1 MSPRLFHSVIQ
12 AFVLR
17 HFESVTLE
25 VWTIQQERT
34 MSIATKTN
42 RMRPSG
48 DYSARDIEVLE
59 GLEAVR
65 RRPSMYIGGVDAR
78 GLHHLLWEIVDNSVD
93 EYLAEAADHIVVRLH
108 KDGASLTVSDNG
120 RGIPVDRHPKIK
132 KSALEVI
139 LTTLH
144 AGGKFSDKNYL
155 RSGGLH
161 GVGASV
167 VNALSIEL
175 EATVHRDGFEWTQR
189 YKRGRPTTE
198 VKKVR
203 PFRGHGTTIFFRPDD
218 EIFRRVQFSG
228 DTIRQHLEDISFIH
242 GGLRI
247 TFVDEVKNETVEFF
261 HPEGI
266 AGFLEKLT
274 AETQKRPVHDQVY
287 AAEKDE
293 GTTRIEVVLRW
304 TESTDEHLRSYVN
317 GIRTHAGGTH
327 ESGLR
332 NGIAK
337 AVRNYLDVHD
347 IKHKGLNI
355 AGEDIREGCIGILS
369 VFHGDPMFQGQ
380 TKERLN
386 NPELTSTVEGI
397 VRPSLETWLNG
408 NPSIADAII
417 GRIVLAARA
426 RLASRDAASEVRRKA
441 PGSHRTNL
449 PGKLLDCR
457 QGDPEKSELFVVEGD
472 SAGGT
477 AAMGRNNRT
486 QAVLP
491 LRGKILN
498 TESLA
503 LSKILENQ
511 EVKDLIEALGTGI
524 GPNFDI
530 RKLRYGRIV
539 LLMDADSDG
548 YHICT
553 LLLTFFFRHMRELI
567 TQGRLYIAQPPLYR
581 IVTSSETLY
590 AQDDAAKE
598 EILARMGAH
607 RKIEVFRF
615 KGLGEMDARQLKE
628 TTLDP
633 SVRVLL
639 RVDIESQIEADQT
652 FAQLLGKDASERY
665 RVIMGEAAF
674 ADDLDV

>member
-1 MSPRLFHSVIQ
+1 M
-12 AFVLR
+12 
-17 HFESVTLE
+17 
-25 VWTIQQERT
+25 
-34 MSIATKTN
+34 ATVEKTN
-42 RMRPSG
+42 RARPEG
-48 DYSARDIEVLE
+48 QYTARDIEVLE

-93 EYLAEAADHIVVRLH
+93 EYLANAADHVIVTLH
-108 KDGASLTVSDNG
+108 ADGSAVTVSDNG
-120 RGIPVDRHPKIK
+120 RGIPVDKHQKLK

-144 AGGKFSDKNYL
+144 AGGKFSHKNYA

-175 EATVHRDGFEWTQR
+175 EATVHRDGYEWTQR
-189 YKRGRPTTE
+189 YKRGKPTTE

-218 EIFRRVQFSG
+218 EIFRRVQFSA
-228 DTIRQHLEDISFIH
+228 DTIRQHLEDISYIH
-242 GGLRI
+242 GGLRV
-247 TFVDEVKNETVEFF
+247 TFHDEAKKEQVDFL
-261 HPEGI
+261 HPDGI

-274 AETQKRPVHDQVY
+274 AEGQKRVVHEQTF
-287 AAEKDE
+287 AAVKDE
-293 GTTRIEVVLRW
+293 GTTRVELALRW

-327 ESGLR
+327 ETGFR
-332 NGIAK
+332 NGIVK
-337 AVRNYLDVHD
+337 AVRNYVEVHD
-347 IKHKGLNI
+347 IRHKGLLI
-355 AGEDIREGCIGILS
+355 AGEDIREGCVGILS
-369 VFHGDPMFQGQ
+369 VLHSDPMFQGQ

-386 NPELTSTVEGI
+386 NPELSALVEGI
-397 VRPSLETWLNG
+397 VRPGLETWLNN
-408 NPSIADAII
+408 NPSIADAVI

-426 RLASRDAASEVRRKA
+426 RMASRDAAIEIRRKSH
-441 PGSHRTNL
+441 GSRKTNL

-457 QGDPEKSELFVVEGD
+457 QTNPEKSELFIVEGD

-477 AAMGRNNRT
+477 AAMGRDNRT

-498 TESLA
+498 TEALG

-524 GPNFDI
+524 GPAFDPH
-530 RKLRYGRIV
+530 KLRYGRVI

-567 TQGRLYIAQPPLYR
+567 MQGRLYIAQPPLYR

-598 EILARMGAH
+598 EILARLGAH
-607 RKIEVFRF
+607 RKVEIYRF

-633 SVRVLL
+633 AVRALL
-639 RVDIESQIEADQT
+639 RVEIESQVEADKT

-665 RVIMGEAAF
+665 RIIMQEASF

>member
-1 MSPRLFHSVIQ
+1 MATAPKTPRI
-12 AFVLR
+12 
-17 HFESVTLE
+17 
-25 VWTIQQERT
+25 
-34 MSIATKTN
+34 K
-42 RMRPSG
+42 PSG
-48 DYSARDIEVLE
+48 NYAAADIEVLE

-78 GLHHLLWEIVDNSVD
+78 GLHHLVWEIVDNSVD
-93 EYLAEAADHIVVRLH
+93 EYLADAADLIGVTLH
-108 KDGASLTVSDNG
+108 KDGTSITVQDNG
-120 RGIPVDRHPKIK
+120 RGIPVDKHPKIK

-167 VNALSIEL
+167 VNALSIEM
-175 EATVHRDGFEWTQR
+175 EATVHRDGHEWSQR
-189 YKRGRPTTE
+189 YKRGKPTTE

-203 PFRGHGTTIFFRPDD
+203 PFRGHGTSIFFRPDD
-218 EIFRRVQFSG
+218 EIFRRVQFNIEI
-228 DTIRQHLEDISFIH
+228 IRQHLEDITYIH

-247 TFVDEVKNETVEFF
+247 TLFDEAKNDRTEFV

-266 AGFLEKLT
+266 AGYLEKLT
-274 AETQKRPVHDQVY
+274 GESQKRPIHEQIF
-287 AAEKDE
+287 AIERDE
-293 GTTRIEVVLRW
+293 GPTRIEVVLRW
-304 TESTDEHLRSYVN
+304 SESTDENLRSYVN

-327 ESGLR
+327 ENGFR
-332 NGIAK
+332 NGIVRAI
-337 AVRNYLDVHD
+337 RNYLDVHD
-347 IKHKGLNI
+347 IKHKGLSI
-355 AGEDIREGCIGILS
+355 TGEDVREGAIGVLS
-369 VFHGDPMFQGQ
+369 VFHPDPMFQGQ

-386 NPELTSTVEGI
+386 NPELTGLVEGL
-397 VRPSLETWLNG
+397 VRPGLETWLNN
-408 NPSIADAII
+408 NPSIADAIV

-426 RLASRDAASEVRRKA
+426 RLASRDAASEVRRKS
-441 PGSHRTNL
+441 PGSRRTNL

-457 QGDPEKSELFVVEGD
+457 QSDASKTELFIVEGD

-477 AAMGRNNRT
+477 AAMGRDNRT

-498 TESLA
+498 TEALS

-524 GPNFDI
+524 GTQFDI
-530 RKLRYGRIV
+530 HKLRYGRVI

-567 TQGRLYIAQPPLYR
+567 SQGKLFIAQPPLYR
-581 IVTSSETLY
+581 IVTSSEVFY

-598 EILARMGAH
+598 EILLRIGSH
-607 RKIEVFRF
+607 RKVEVYRF
-615 KGLGEMDARQLKE
+615 KGLGEMDAKQLKE

-633 SVRVLL
+633 KVRVLL
-639 RVDIESQIEADQT
+639 QAEIESQVETDKT

-665 RVIMGEAAF
+665 KVIMEEASF